1 MSKRASSLEEMQ
13 KFPSHFFRSFDKKTV
28 QYVSADLVFH
38 GEGFFE
44 MIHVLGIFRSFFTKV
59 RSSGDKVAV
68 LPEFIREIP
77 RRSREYVDVRI

>member
-1 MSKRASSLEEMQ
+1 
-13 KFPSHFFRSFDKKTV
+13 
-28 QYVSADLVFH
+28 
-38 GEGFFE
+38 